1 MTTTQHQG
9 FFALPAELR
18 LEVYGRLLA
27 SSIAEGYPC
36 CARGLYGSCIQIR
49 DEMDECIKKVLPIIK
64 WQNHCLR
71 NSPSICPLH
80 VYLPSTYEFTTPVKD
95 ITLQIPVSA
104 EINYGKHPIDLG
116 DLASVL
122 SYVSRLQLS
131 TVALS
136 FYQPGPHRDVPW
148 HASIIIT
155 SHLLYRI
162 PIILEKEHSYLRGV
176 ERLMID
182 MGTLGAPSLSIGEF
196 EKDNIY
202 QIWKLCHGFSKKVT
216 WWLGIGGTAP
226 NLRWTLCLDLKQ
238 GLKPPGNAL
247 GRRWTLGPHVL
258 DEWDKDNPDAW

>member
-36 CARGLYGSCIQIR
+36 CARGLYSSCIKNH
-49 DEMDECIKKVLPIIK
+49 DEMDECVEKVLPIIK
-64 WQNHCLR
+64 LQNHWLR
-71 NSPSICPLH
+71 NSPSVRPLH
-80 VYLPSTYEFTTPVKD
+80 VYLPSTYESTGPVKD
-95 ITLQIPVSA
+95 LTLLIPVSM
-104 EINYGKHPIDLG
+104 EINSGKHPIDLG
-116 DLASVL
+116 DLASIL

-131 TVALS
+131 TFTLS

-148 HASIIIT
+148 HASIIIA

-162 PIILEKEHSYLRGV
+162 PIILETEHSYLRGID
-176 ERLMID
+176 RLMIEL
-182 MGTLGAPSLSIGEF
+182 GTLGAPPLSIGDF
-196 EKDNIY
+196 GKGDMY
-202 QIWKLCHGFSKKVT
+202 QIFKLCYCFSRKQI

-238 GLKPPGNAL
+238 GLKPPVNAL
-247 GRRWTLGPHVL
+247 GRRWTLGPHAL
-258 DEWDKDNPDAW
+258 DEWDKENPDA